1 MELVERAIVFATN
14 VHAGMR
20 RKQSTLPYILHP
32 VEVAAIVG
40 SMTSNEEVIAAAVLH
55 DVVEDTE
62 TKSQEIEENFGKRVA
77 QLVASETEDK
87 RKELPAA
94 VTWKVRKEEALE
106 ILKNTN
112 DIDVKILFLGDK
124 LSNIRS
130 IYSYWQKEGQNL
142 WKHFNQ
148 KDPVEQK
155 WYYYSIL
162 NYTEVLSDTLA
173 WKEYNW
179 LVQEIFR
186 DIPNINEEQ

>member
-1 MELVERAIVFATN
+1 MGLVERAIIFATN
-14 VHAGMR
+14 VHEGMQ
-20 RKQSTLPYILHP
+20 RKQSSLPYILHP
-32 VEVAAIVG
+32 VEAAAIVG
-40 SMTSNEEVIAAAVLH
+40 SMTCNEEVIAAAVLH
-55 DVVEDTE
+55 DVVEDTD

-87 RKELPAA
+87 REELPAD

-130 IYSYWQKEGQNL
+130 IYSFWQKEGQNL

-162 NYTEVLSDTLA
+162 NYTKELSDTLA

-179 LVQEIFR
+179 LVHEVFK
-186 DIPNINEEQ
+186 DTTANL